1 MFFFFHNFQTILLHL
16 ALNCNH
22 TAEDLAGWLQDDLEG
37 RHAYIELH
45 LLDPNKPR
53 SQPIPKADCQ
63 GFYHGLVV
71 EFMDEIFQA
80 SETCP
85 QALVFQIIDKN
96 RNLEDANRI

>member
-1 MFFFFHNFQTILLHL
+1 MFGHVRTILLHL
-16 ALNCNH
+16 GLNSNH
-22 TAEDLAGWLQDDLEG
+22 VAEDLAGWLQDDLQG

-45 LLDPNKPR
+45 LLHPNKPR

-85 QALVFQIIDKN
+85 QTLVLQIIDKN
-96 RNLEDANRI
+96 RNLDDENRI